1 MSLKQRLVGAV
12 VLIALAVI
20 FLPMLLDGS
29 GRSGHVSMEMEIPP
43 EPVYDV
49 PSRLPPLPGPE
60 SEPAPVETQPR
71 GTPRREATASALPAP
86 TPEKKQPVP
95 APKPKPKPKPP
106 AETVPEKPVE
116 ASTLSAWVVQV
127 GSFSTEDNALVL
139 RDKLRARGFTAFVEP
154 HRSGQSTVYRV
165 RVGPELKRETA
176 DALQARLKKEQKL
189 DGIVMSHP

>member
-49 PSRLPPLPGPE
+49 PSRLPPLAQPE
-60 SEPAPVETQPR
+60 SEPAPAQTQPR
-71 GTPRREATASALPAP
+71 GTPRREASASALPAS
-86 TPEKKQPVP
+86 TPEKRQPAP
-95 APKPKPKPKPP
+95 APKQP
-106 AETVPEKPVE
+106 AETAPEKPVE

-154 HRSGQSTVYRV
+154 HRSGQKTVYRV
-165 RVGPELKRETA
+165 RVGPELKREAA